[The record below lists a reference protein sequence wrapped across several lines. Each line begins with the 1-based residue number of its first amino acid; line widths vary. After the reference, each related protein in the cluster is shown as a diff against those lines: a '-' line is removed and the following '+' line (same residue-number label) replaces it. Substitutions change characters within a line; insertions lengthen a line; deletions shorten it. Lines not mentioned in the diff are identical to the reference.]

1 MLKVQFSC
9 SLPVSILKEG
19 EVFVAY
25 SPALDLS
32 TYGKSFDEVQKRFN
46 EVVEIFFEEL
56 IEKGTVNDV
65 LSGLGWQK
73 EQKSWVPPIIIAN
86 ETRDFRIPVSC

>member
-1 MLKVQFSC
+1 MLKLKFSC

-19 EVFVAY
+19 KNFVAY
-25 SPALDLS
+25 TPALDLS
-32 TYGKSFDEVQKRFN
+32 TSGRSFEEVQRRFN

-56 IEKGTVNDV
+56 VEKETIGEV

-73 EQKSWVPPIIIAN
+73 EQKSWVPPIVVAN
-86 ETRDFRIPVSC
+86 ETQSFKVPLSC

>member
-1 MLKVQFSC
+1 MLKVQCSY

-19 EVFVAY
+19 SVFVAY

-32 TYGKSFDEVQKRFN
+32 TYGKSFEEVQKRFN
-46 EVVEIFFEEL
+46 EIVGIFFEEL
-56 IEKGTVNDV
+56 VEKGTIADV

-73 EQKSWVPPIIIAN
+73 EQENWAPPVIIAN
-86 ETRDFRIPVSC
+86 ETRNFRVPVSC